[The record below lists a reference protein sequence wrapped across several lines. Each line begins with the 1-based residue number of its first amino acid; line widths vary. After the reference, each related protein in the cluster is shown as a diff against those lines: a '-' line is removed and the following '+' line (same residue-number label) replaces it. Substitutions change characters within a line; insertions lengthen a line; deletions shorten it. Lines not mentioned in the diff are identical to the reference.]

1 VQTVV
6 NVALQTAQLVMAT
19 PYGSLLSESKQDAKN
34 EGQAGQTPQVG
45 DWSYWT
51 VVRDH
56 TNNTYYYTSAFNNL
70 LQRIELGAL
79 SFDDDVQMPHFPSIS
94 VIPPARNDWFQD
106 ASESFKKA

>member
-1 VQTVV
+1 V
-6 NVALQTAQLVMAT
+6 NVALQTVQIVMST
-19 PYGSLLSESKQDAKN
+19 PYGSLLSDPKQNTAN
-34 EGQAGQTPQVG
+34 EVASDNPPQVG

-70 LQRIELGAL
+70 LQRIELPAL

-94 VIPPARNDWFQD
+94 IIPPARNDWFQD
-106 ASESFKKA
+106 ASELFRKA